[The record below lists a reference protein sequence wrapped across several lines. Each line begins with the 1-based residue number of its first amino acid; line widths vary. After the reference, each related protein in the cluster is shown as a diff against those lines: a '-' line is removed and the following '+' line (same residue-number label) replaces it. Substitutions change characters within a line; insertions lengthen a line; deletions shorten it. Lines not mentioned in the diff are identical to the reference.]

1 MSWNVNVTI
10 TNNTNWMLGI
20 DNNYMS
26 FVQLNK
32 GDQYTWN
39 TDMTN
44 NANAIRFWAQEQP
57 YQPPF
62 FMEGNLSF
70 GPEAGVYVDRGWL
83 DPENQ
88 SVSMTVDANGR
99 SWTQT
104 GNGGETLLQWN
115 EFEQGGSIV
124 MTFNLQ

>member
-10 TNNTNWMLGI
+10 RNNTNWMLGI

-26 FVQLNK
+26 FVQLNT

-44 NANAIRFWAQEQP
+44 NANAIRFWGKEAP
-57 YQPPF
+57 YEPPF

-83 DPENQ
+83 DPNDQ
-88 SVSMTVDANGR
+88 SVSMTVDANGKT
-99 SWTQT
+99 WTQT

>member
-10 TNNTNWMLGI
+10 RNNTNWMLGI
-20 DNNYMS
+20 VNNYMP
-26 FVQLNK
+26 FVQLNTN
-32 GDQYTWN
+32 DQYNWN

-44 NANAIRFWAQEQP
+44 NANAIKFWEGE

-83 DPENQ
+83 DPNHQ
-88 SVSMTVDANGR
+88 TVSMTVNANGKV
-99 SWTQT
+99 WTQSS
-104 GNGGETLLQWN
+104 NGGETLLQWN
-115 EFEQGGSIV
+115 EFETGGNIEL
-124 MTFNLQ
+124 TFNLQ

>member
-1 MSWNVNVTI
+1 MSWNVNVKI
-10 TNNTNWMLGI
+10 TNNTEWMLGI
-20 DNNYMS
+20 VNNYMP
-26 FVQLNK
+26 FVQLNT
-32 GDQYTWN
+32 GDSHSWD

-44 NANAIRFWAQEQP
+44 NANAIRFWEGE

-62 FMEGNLSF
+62 LMEGNLSF

-88 SVSMTVDANGR
+88 VVSMTVDANGK

-104 GNGGETLLQWN
+104 SNGGETLLQWN
-115 EFEQGGSIV
+115 EFEQGGNITV
-124 MTFNLQ
+124 TFNKQ